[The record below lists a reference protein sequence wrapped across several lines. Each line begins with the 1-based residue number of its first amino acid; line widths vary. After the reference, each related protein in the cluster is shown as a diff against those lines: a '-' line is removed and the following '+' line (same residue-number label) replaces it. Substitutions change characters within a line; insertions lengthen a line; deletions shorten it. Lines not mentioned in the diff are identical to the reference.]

1 MFGLGE
7 NCTSIWGGIHWQRAC
22 DIVTVR
28 GVSGLPGP
36 KDYGLERLQ
45 LPSGVNSA
53 CVVLEQT
60 QVSLTCPGVRPRN
73 AIRVNCLQYFEPE
86 VESPRAEGLRELM
99 G

>member
-7 NCTSIWGGIHWQRAC
+7 NCTSIWGGIHWH
-22 DIVTVR
+22 IVTVR

-45 LPSGVNSA
+45 LPSGVNCA

-86 VESPRAEGLRELM
+86 VESPRAEGLREPM